1 MLLRADAE
9 RERERKKNFSLRKRK
24 MHNDYNVGNKRKD
37 AITKILKYDLYIVN
51 SSQRRRRDDRR
62 RILCNFV
69 RGRGGERGFE
79 K

>member
-1 MLLRADAE
+1 
-9 RERERKKNFSLRKRK
+9 